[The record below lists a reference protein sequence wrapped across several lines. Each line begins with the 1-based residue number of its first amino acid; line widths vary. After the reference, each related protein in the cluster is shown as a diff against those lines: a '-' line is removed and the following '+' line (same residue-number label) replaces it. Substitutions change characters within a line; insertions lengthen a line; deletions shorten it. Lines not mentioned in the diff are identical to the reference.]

1 MARIT
6 NKKAIA
12 GVAGALGVVATTQLP
27 GVQAAIEKVADTQNA
42 NFAVVSKETTKTD
55 IKKNSDKDNGVVKA
69 SKVVAKAKAA
79 QARVAAAAK
88 TATKTKTATSDK
100 QLHVSS
106 NEDGQLVAT
115 VSSENDTSSES
126 AASSDAASLT
136 PAQSAAVASVAAS
149 TATPSV
155 DGQTYTVVDGDTFG
169 KLADKFGVAVTDIQA
184 ANPNVTATSLQIGQ
198 TLIIPTTTAV
208 SAATTVT
215 TTADAASSEAT
226 VISDVATVAA
236 VDSSSATA
244 TISSA
249 AEIATVASS
258 VVASSEATV
267 ASSASSAV
275 ASSTASS
282 VSSAATSSTA
292 SSASS
297 AVASS
302 TASSASSAVAS
313 STASSASSEVASS
326 TASSASSSAASE
338 ATTVA
343 GISTAQQATLDALN
357 ALRTSM
363 GLGEVTWDAS
373 LATRAQARA
382 DQIAATGEIPS
393 DHWSWGAGPEV
404 IAIQWGAGEPVINAW
419 YVDDASVGMQG
430 SPLGHR
436 RWLLSPDT
444 TKVGF
449 GINGNIIDGISN
461 GTSF

>member
-6 NKKAIA
+6 NKKTIA

-302 TASSASSAVAS
+302 TASSASS
-313 STASSASSEVASS
+313 EVASS

>member
-6 NKKAIA
+6 NKKTIA

-100 QLHVSS
+100 QMHVSS

-302 TASSASSAVAS
+302 TASSASSAAAS
-313 STASSASSEVASS
+313 STASSVSSAVAS
-326 TASSASSSAASE
+326 SSASSSAASE
-338 ATTVA
+338 STTVA

>member
-6 NKKAIA
+6 NKKTIA

-282 VSSAATSSTA
+282 VSSA
-292 SSASS
+292 
-297 AVASS
+297 VAS
-302 TASSASSAVAS
+302 
-313 STASSASSEVASS
+313 
-326 TASSASSSAASE
+326 SSASSSAASE
-338 ATTVA
+338 STTVA

>member
-6 NKKAIA
+6 NKKTIA

-27 GVQAAIEKVADTQNA
+27 GVQAAIEKAADTQNA

-100 QLHVSS
+100 QMHVSS

-302 TASSASSAVAS
+302 TASSASSAAAS
-313 STASSASSEVASS
+313 STASSVSSAVAS
-326 TASSASSSAASE
+326 SSASSSAASE
-338 ATTVA
+338 STTVA

>member
-6 NKKAIA
+6 NKKTIA

-215 TTADAASSEAT
+215 TTADAASSEST

-282 VSSAATSSTA
+282 VSSAAT
-292 SSASS
+292 
-297 AVASS
+297 SS

>member
-42 NFAVVSKETTKTD
+42 NFAVVSKGTTKTD
-55 IKKNSDKDNGVVKA
+55 IKKSSDKDNGVVKA

-282 VSSAATSSTA
+282 
-292 SSASS
+292 
-297 AVASS
+297 
-302 TASSASSAVAS
+302 ASSAVAS

>member
-1 MARIT
+1 
-6 NKKAIA
+6 
-12 GVAGALGVVATTQLP
+12 
-27 GVQAAIEKVADTQNA
+27 
-42 NFAVVSKETTKTD
+42 
-55 IKKNSDKDNGVVKA
+55 
-69 SKVVAKAKAA
+69 
-79 QARVAAAAK
+79 
-88 TATKTKTATSDK
+88 
-100 QLHVSS
+100 
-106 NEDGQLVAT
+106 
-115 VSSENDTSSES
+115 
-126 AASSDAASLT
+126 
-136 PAQSAAVASVAAS
+136 
-149 TATPSV
+149 
-155 DGQTYTVVDGDTFG
+155 
-169 KLADKFGVAVTDIQA
+169 
-184 ANPNVTATSLQIGQ
+184 
-198 TLIIPTTTAV
+198 
-208 SAATTVT
+208 
-215 TTADAASSEAT
+215 
-226 VISDVATVAA
+226 
-236 VDSSSATA
+236 
-244 TISSA
+244 
-249 AEIATVASS
+249 
-258 VVASSEATV
+258 ATV

-302 TASSASSAVAS
+302 TASSASSAAAS
-313 STASSASSEVASS
+313 STASSVSSAVAS
-326 TASSASSSAASE
+326 SSASSSAASE
-338 ATTVA
+338 STTVA

>member
-42 NFAVVSKETTKTD
+42 NFAVVSKGTTKTD
-55 IKKNSDKDNGVVKA
+55 IKKSSDKDNGVVKA

-126 AASSDAASLT
+126 AASSDAAALT

-249 AEIATVASS
+249 AEIETVASS

-267 ASSASSAV
+267 ASSASSVV

-302 TASSASSAVAS
+302 TASSASSAAAS
-313 STASSASSEVASS
+313 STASSVSSAVAS
-326 TASSASSSAASE
+326 SSASSSAASE
-338 ATTVA
+338 STTVA

-382 DQIAATGEIPS
+382 DQIATTGEIPS

>member
-42 NFAVVSKETTKTD
+42 NFAVVSKGTTKTD
-55 IKKNSDKDNGVVKA
+55 IKKSSDKDNGVVKA

-126 AASSDAASLT
+126 AASSDAALLT

-282 VSSAATSSTA
+282 
-292 SSASS
+292 
-297 AVASS
+297 
-302 TASSASSAVAS
+302 ASSAVAS

-338 ATTVA
+338 STTVA

>member
-6 NKKAIA
+6 NKKALA

-42 NFAVVSKETTKTD
+42 NFAVVSKGTTKTD
-55 IKKNSDKDNGVVKA
+55 IKKSSDKDNGVVKA

-249 AEIATVASS
+249 AEIETVASS

-267 ASSASSAV
+267 ASSASSVV

-297 AVASS
+297 A
-302 TASSASSAVAS
+302 
-313 STASSASSEVASS
+313 VASS

>member
-282 VSSAATSSTA
+282 ASSAA
-292 SSASS
+292 
-297 AVASS
+297 ASS
-302 TASSASSAVAS
+302 TASSVSRAVAC
-313 STASSASSEVASS
+313 
-326 TASSASSSAASE
+326 SSASSSAASE
-338 ATTVA
+338 STTVA

>member
-302 TASSASSAVAS
+302 TASSASS
-313 STASSASSEVASS
+313 EVASS

>member
-6 NKKAIA
+6 NKKALA

-42 NFAVVSKETTKTD
+42 IFAVVSKGTTKTD
-55 IKKNSDKDNGVVKA
+55 IKKSSDKDNGVVKA

-215 TTADAASSEAT
+215 RTADAA
-226 VISDVATVAA
+226 
-236 VDSSSATA
+236 
-244 TISSA
+244 
-249 AEIATVASS
+249 
-258 VVASSEATV
+258 
-267 ASSASSAV
+267 
-275 ASSTASS
+275 
-282 VSSAATSSTA
+282 
-292 SSASS
+292 
-297 AVASS
+297 
-302 TASSASSAVAS
+302 
-313 STASSASSEVASS
+313 
-326 TASSASSSAASE
+326 
-338 ATTVA
+338 
-343 GISTAQQATLDALN
+343 
-357 ALRTSM
+357 
-363 GLGEVTWDAS
+363 
-373 LATRAQARA
+373 
-382 DQIAATGEIPS
+382 
-393 DHWSWGAGPEV
+393 
-404 IAIQWGAGEPVINAW
+404 
-419 YVDDASVGMQG
+419 
-430 SPLGHR
+430 
-436 RWLLSPDT
+436 
-444 TKVGF
+444 
-449 GINGNIIDGISN
+449 
-461 GTSF
+461 

>member
-12 GVAGALGVVATTQLP
+12 GVTGALGVVATTQLP

-302 TASSASSAVAS
+302 TASSASSAAAS
-313 STASSASSEVASS
+313 STASSVSSAVAS
-326 TASSASSSAASE
+326 SSASSSAASE
-338 ATTVA
+338 STTVA

>member
-6 NKKAIA
+6 NKKTIA

-313 STASSASSEVASS
+313 STASSASS
-326 TASSASSSAASE
+326 SAASE

>member
-6 NKKAIA
+6 NKKTIA

-100 QLHVSS
+100 QMHVSS

-302 TASSASSAVAS
+302 TASSASS
-313 STASSASSEVASS
+313 EVASS

>member
-42 NFAVVSKETTKTD
+42 NFAVVSKGTTKTD
-55 IKKNSDKDNGVVKA
+55 IKKSSDKDNGVVKA

-267 ASSASSAV
+267 ASSASSVV
-275 ASSTASS
+275 AS
-282 VSSAATSSTA
+282 
-292 SSASS
+292 
-297 AVASS
+297 
-302 TASSASSAVAS
+302 
-313 STASSASSEVASS
+313 
-326 TASSASSSAASE
+326 SSASSSAASE
-338 ATTVA
+338 STTVA